1 MTETQANTVAALAG
15 KPRFLAL
22 DVFRGATIFLMILVN
37 TSGPGAPPYPQL
49 VHAKWIG
56 FTLAD
61 LVFPTFLFAM
71 GNAMSFA
78 FRKRVDTGPFL
89 ARLFKRGA
97 IIFVLGY
104 LMYWFPFVEHGPD
117 GWALKPFAL
126 TRVPG
131 VLQRLALCYV
141 LAGLMIRWLKPRQ
154 LLLAGIAMLLG
165 YWTILLAFS
174 PPHMAFDKYANIGTQ
189 IDLWLLGPGH
199 LYKKDAG
206 FDPEGLLGTLPA
218 TVNVIAGYLVGLAI
232 VEGRDLGRTVRRMA
246 LLGVVL
252 VLAGLAWSPWFPI
265 AKKLWTGSYVLLTV
279 GLDLL
284 ILGGAIWLIEIAGFK
299 RGTRFFTILGRNPLA
314 IYLFSELFV
323 TVLAL
328 IPAGSERGTYEAAGV
343 DIFQVIAPG
352 PLGSLLCAFAYTMLC
367 WAVGWW
373 MDRKGLILKA

>member
-37 TSGPGAPPYPQL
+37 TSGPGAPAYPQL
-49 VHAKWIG
+49 VHAKWVG

-78 FRKRVDTGPFL
+78 FRKPVATGPFL
-89 ARLFKRGA
+89 ARLFRRGA
-97 IIFVLGY
+97 IIFVLGF
-104 LMYWFPFVEHGPD
+104 LMYWFPFVEHGAN
-117 GWALKPFAL
+117 GWELKPFAL

-141 LAGLMIRWLKPRQ
+141 LAALLIRWLSTRQ
-154 LLLAGIAMLLG
+154 LVLVGIALLLG

-174 PPHMAFDKYANIGTQ
+174 PPGMAFDKYANIGTK

-218 TVNVIAGYLVGLAI
+218 TVNVIAGYLAGLAI
-232 VEGRDLGRTVRRMA
+232 VKGASLPRTVRTMA
-246 LLGVVL
+246 LIGVAL
-252 VLAGLAWSPWFPI
+252 VIAALAWSPWFPI

-279 GLDLL
+279 GIDLL
-284 ILGGAIWLIEIAGFK
+284 LLGGVIWLIEIAGFK

-323 TVLAL
+323 TVLGM
-328 IPAGSERGTYEAAGV
+328 IPIGQERGAYEAAGV
-343 DIFQVIAPG
+343 DVFQAVAPG

-373 MDRKGLILKA
+373 MDRKGWILKA

>member
-37 TSGPGAPPYPQL
+37 TSGPGAAPYPQL
-49 VHAKWIG
+49 VHAKWFG

-78 FRKRVDTGPFL
+78 FRKPVATGPFL

-104 LMYWFPFVEHGPD
+104 LMYWFPFVDHGPD
-117 GWALKPFAL
+117 GWVLKPFAL

-141 LAGLMIRWLKPRQ
+141 LAGLLIRWLRPRQ
-154 LLLAGIAMLLG
+154 LLLAGIVLLLG
-165 YWTILLAFS
+165 YWTILLAFT
-174 PPHMAFDKYANIGTQ
+174 PLDLAYDKYANVGTRL
-189 IDLWLLGPGH
+189 DLWLLGPGH

-218 TVNVIAGYLVGLAI
+218 TVNVIAGYLAGLAI
-232 VEGRDLGRTVRRMA
+232 VAGGDLRRTVRRMA
-246 LLGVVL
+246 GIGVVL
-252 VLAGLAWSPWFPI
+252 ILAALAWSPWFPI
-265 AKKLWTGSYVLLTV
+265 AKKLWTGPYVLLTV

-284 ILGGAIWLIEIAGFK
+284 LLGAAIWLIEIAGFK

-323 TVLAL
+323 TVLAM
-328 IPAGSERGTYEAAGV
+328 IPVGGYDGIYAAVGIGV
-343 DIFQVIAPG
+343 FQAIAPG